1 MGLGFMMTLESGK
14 LFLALLFVFVLG
26 GQPASQAEAQDS
38 GAATPTASE
47 IFARSLKAI
56 KAVNDYQGEFVKREL
71 IGNNLKTEKIVFK
84 FARPFKVYMKYID
97 PHPGQEA
104 LYIRGQNKNKIKAH
118 KGSFPDITVNLSVYG
133 RQAMKDSH
141 APIMTFGLQRQIEI
155 MREIYRKAVARGEAN
170 YTVSD
175 GGALFGEPVWKIEAR
190 FPSTGDIVKVEDDEN
205 LWTFAK
211 RVGQAMY
218 VILHYNDGIKSPKDI
233 DEGDEVF
240 VPHHYGSRLE
250 YLVGKETYMPLKE
263 TSWDHKGRVYESY
276 EYPVLDLS
284 PGLTAK
290 DFDPDNETYD
300 F

>member
-1 MGLGFMMTLESGK
+1 MMTESGK
-14 LFLALLFVFVLG
+14 LFLALLFVFVLCG
-26 GQPASQAEAQDS
+26 EPASQAEAPDS
-38 GAATPTASE
+38 GAASPTASE

-155 MREIYRKAVARGEAN
+155 MGEIYRKAAARGEAN

-190 FPSTGDIVKVEDDEN
+190 FPSTGDIVKVKDDEN

-290 DFDPDNETYD
+290 DFDPDNAAYD